1 LILQWVTHSLRP
13 LRLLELAAIINATPN
28 RGGLQQD
35 QDAKIAVRS
44 ACGPLLEICEDEVVQ
59 IIHHSF
65 TEYLLNSDVSHIQ
78 MATNDSLRFPIIK
91 PHEAHKNITLACLS
105 YLKSGCFDDWD
116 AGKKSRDDDECKAMR
131 EKTLR
136 FQFLQYAARYWP
148 LHAAKVADL
157 DLKLF
162 SEFDAFL
169 RFDNHDFE
177 SWKDFWNGMSTK
189 VPELLSPLH
198 VAAYSGLASYTEH
211 LLAGGADPSIR
222 DSRQTTPL
230 IYSAMEGHSST
241 ATVLLEYGAYYG
253 CVDSSG
259 LNAVHYS
266 SKMNHAAV
274 LSVLLAARAEPLI
287 PKADQDLNTTH
298 YSLHSV
304 RNNQVEVPSE
314 TALFYVCENGH
325 VEALV
330 ELMKYVDSTTL
341 SHGPLHWAAAMGRAK
356 ILNVLLKNDQVRSHI
371 NDKDGNGNT
380 ALYLASNARDPTAVR
395 VLLEQGADVNA
406 RSEHLSVDRRFPITE
421 PRVSVPKLG
430 YTPLHG
436 WARLGGPHYSQR
448 AEDGMED
455 VKEVLELLLKFGC
468 DINAQDE
475 RGKTVLFAVRIPTFL
490 TFLSTLKC
498 NLPWFRACIP
508 PALKTSICFN
518 CFLIV
523 SKFEDADSLTI

>member
-1 LILQWVTHSLRP
+1 
-13 LRLLELAAIINATPN
+13 LAAIVNSSPN

-65 TEYLLNSDVSHIQ
+65 TEFLLNSDVSHIQ
-78 MATNDSLRFPIIK
+78 MATKDSLRFPAIS
-91 PHEAHKNITLACLS
+91 PTEAHKSITLACLS

-116 AGKKSRDDDECKAMR
+116 ARKKLRDDDKYKAMR

-148 LHAAKVADL
+148 LHAAKMADL
-157 DLKLF
+157 DLELVN
-162 SEFDAFL
+162 EFDVFL
-169 RFDNHDFE
+169 RVDNHDFE
-177 SWKDFWNGMSTK
+177 SWKDFWNGMSTN

-211 LLAGGADPSIR
+211 LLAGGADPNTR

-241 ATVLLEYGAYYG
+241 ATALLEYGAHYD

-266 SKMNHAAV
+266 AKMNHAAV
-274 LSVLLAARAEPLI
+274 LGVLLAAGAEALI
-287 PKADQDLNTTH
+287 PKADQDSNTTH
-298 YSLHSV
+298 YSIHTV
-304 RNNQVEVPSE
+304 RNNQVEVPPE

-330 ELMKYVDSTTL
+330 ELMKYVDSATL
-341 SHGPLHWAAAMGRAK
+341 SRGTLHWAAAMGRAK

-380 ALYLASNARDPTAVR
+380 ALYLAANARDPAAVR
-395 VLLEQGADVNA
+395 VLLERGADVNA
-406 RSEHLSVDRRFPITE
+406 RSEHLSVNRRFQVTE

-448 AEDGMED
+448 AEDGMGD

-475 RGKTVLFAVRIPTFL
+475 KGQTVLFAVRISTFL
-490 TFLSTLKC
+490 PFLSTLKC

-508 PALKTSICFN
+508 PALKTLMCLDCF
-518 CFLIV
+518 FIV
-523 SKFEDADSLTI
+523 LEFNDADSLVI